1 MVERTR
7 RQIGVV
13 ELVVGVEVAQ
23 FDGHLGRRVG
33 VDGVAVAGHRRRRRR
48 RAETGASVG
57 AQPPAALV
65 VRARRPPRV
74 GQFLQAK
81 VFFLNSERI
90 QFSFGARLGWNDD
103 AQPEVLERISGT
115 MGGGTHLK
123 SFTEALDETVAGL
136 AGRRQVG
143 RALRA
148 ARRPVRVYRPTLKD
162 SIKGPVLLKPQV
174 RSNLSKSVNLRTI
187 TPGRYVLSHP
197 RRSCE
202 VR

>member
-1 MVERTR
+1 MTFPLDLICIFINHELIVVIAVFLRNEMVSFSKVDFFLSESKIESMVERTR

-115 MGGGTHLK
+115 MGGG
-123 SFTEALDETVAGL
+123 GL
-136 AGRRQVG
+136 E
-143 RALRA
+143 L
-148 ARRPVRVYRPTLKD
+148 T
-162 SIKGPVLLKPQV
+162 
-174 RSNLSKSVNLRTI
+174 
-187 TPGRYVLSHP
+187 
-197 RRSCE
+197 
-202 VR
+202 